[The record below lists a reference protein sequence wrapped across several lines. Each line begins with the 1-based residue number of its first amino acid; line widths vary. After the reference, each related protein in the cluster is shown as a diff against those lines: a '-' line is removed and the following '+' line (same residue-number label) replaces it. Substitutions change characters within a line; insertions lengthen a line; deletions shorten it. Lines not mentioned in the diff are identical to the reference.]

1 LTHSET
7 ATIPPANDP
16 STAASQVPTA
26 EATAGY
32 HPEARTHPALRHISR
47 TCALLATAA
56 AGALIMGLASG
67 AITAQPPTTPEY
79 RVQVSQDD
87 HAGASAVSTVVLG
100 PGGMPT
106 EVGTA
111 FLRFKESDVA
121 LVVQSRTDGG
131 EWEPV
136 TPRGT
141 KPAGTPTD
149 GKE

>member
-1 LTHSET
+1 MTHSET
-7 ATIPPANDP
+7 ATVPPANG
-16 STAASQVPTA
+16 STAAASKVPTSA
-26 EATAGY
+26 ATAGY
-32 HPEARTHPALRHISR
+32 HPGARAHPVLRHVSR
-47 TCALLATAA
+47 IGALLAAAA

-67 AITAQPPTTPEY
+67 AITAQPPATPEY

-87 HAGASAVSTVVLG
+87 HAGTSAVSTVVLG

-141 KPAGTPTD
+141 KPAGTPT
-149 GKE
+149 GGNE